1 MKHLARLILVTIL
14 LGGLAAYA
22 VEMKSKP
29 KLVDH
34 AFEFGEYGENEGI
47 EVLDYQYG
55 DSKMVGTFIDNDDRR
70 NGRIGQGTGVHGGMP
85 VGDFLYVKWKVL
97 STGKVYEDKVDLRKR
112 LPTNM
117 QDKIVHFEVKGPQ
130 LYVYLIEGNNSAH
143 LHAPGA
149 PDCQNRSYKVFKCT
163 TLYPQ
168 HWTNF

>member
-22 VEMKSKP
+22 VELKSKP

-34 AFEFGEYGENEGI
+34 AFEFGDYGENKGI
-47 EVLDYQYG
+47 EILNYQYG
-55 DSKMVGTFIDNDDRR
+55 DSGMPFTRPSDRWLKE
-70 NGRIGQGTGVHGGMP
+70 GHIQQSAGIGGGMP
-85 VGDFLYVKWKVL
+85 VAEFLYVKWRVL
-97 STGKVYEDKVDLRKR
+97 ATGKVYEDRVDLRKR

-130 LYVYLIEGNNSAH
+130 LYVYLIEGNDSAH
-143 LHAPGA
+143 LHARGA
-149 PDCQNRSYKVFKCT
+149 PDCQNRSYKDFKCT